1 MDNSKIQIPSGGAFE
16 GEAIAAPYSVGS
28 HLAGIFKDRREKK
41 KKAQTGTPSGRTESA
56 STAANAAHEGNAPGG
71 TATVSMET
79 AHGTFEHSEGGVTNP
94 SDHMAHMAGMFG
106 DIASRHA
113 KEDTA
118 HTVFKAKEGGKIER
132 AGKRQDA
139 NIAEAA
145 AAANHGRSIEHLR
158 AGADVA
164 RGFGST
170 SIHPTEGYKFENPVQ
185 PPAKKSAVDVHI
197 GAGPKKTEAP
207 AAPAAPAEEKPLSNL
222 PPRDPKTGRATKS
235 PAGVAGQTKSA
246 KKTPAAAKKPK
257 K

>member
-1 MDNSKIQIPSGGAFE
+1 MDNSKIQIPNGGPLE
-16 GEAIAAPYSVGS
+16 GEAVSAPYSVGD
-28 HLAGIFKDRREKK
+28 HIAGIFKDRRER
-41 KKAQTGTPSGRTESA
+41 KAKAEGTPATGKPSTRTQAA
-56 STAANAAHEGNAPGG
+56 STAANSAHEGAGPGG
-71 TATVSMET
+71 TATVTMET
-79 AHGTFEHSEGGVTNP
+79 AHGNFEHSEGGVTNP

-118 HTVFKAKEGGKIER
+118 HTVFKAQEGGKIDR
-132 AGKRQDA
+132 AGKRLDA
-139 NIAEAA
+139 KNTEAA

-170 SIHPTEGYKFENPVQ
+170 AIHPTEGYKFENPIQ

-197 GAGPKKTEAP
+197 GAGPKKTEP
-207 AAPAAPAEEKPLSNL
+207 AAEATPAKKEPKLVK
-222 PPRDPKTGRATKS
+222 RDPLTGRAMKADAAPTAK
-235 PAGVAGQTKSA
+235 P

>member
-1 MDNSKIQIPSGGAFE
+1 MDNSKIQIPNGGAFE
-16 GEAIAAPYSVGS
+16 GEAVAAPYSVGS
-28 HLAGIFKDRREKK
+28 HIAGIFKDRRERKQK
-41 KKAQTGTPSGRTESA
+41 AAQTGQPSQSRTGQA
-56 STAANAAHEGNAPGG
+56 TTAANSAHEGGAPGG
-71 TATVSMET
+71 TATVTMET
-79 AHGTFEHSEGGVTNP
+79 AHGNFEHSEGGVTNP

-118 HTVFKAKEGGKIER
+118 HTVFKASEGGKIER
-132 AGKRQDA
+132 AGKRLDA
-139 NIAEAA
+139 KLTESKSAA
-145 AAANHGRSIEHLR
+145 DHGRSIEHLR

-170 SIHPTEGYKFENPVQ
+170 SIHPTDGYRFENPVQ

-197 GAGPKKTEAP
+197 GAGPKKTEP
-207 AAPAAPAEEKPLSNL
+207 AAEATPAKKEPKLVK
-222 PPRDPKTGRATKS
+222 RDPVTGRAMKADAAPTAK
-235 PAGVAGQTKSA
+235 P